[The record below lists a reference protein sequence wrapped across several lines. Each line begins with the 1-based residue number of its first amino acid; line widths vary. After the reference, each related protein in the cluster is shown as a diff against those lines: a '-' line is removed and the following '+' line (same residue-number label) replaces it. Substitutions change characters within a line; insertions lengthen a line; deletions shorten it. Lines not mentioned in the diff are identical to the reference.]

1 MPRIGIIILFL
12 QWKKI
17 WIFHIGQPI
26 LKQFFATAWK
36 SELCRRKGAI
46 CRRKGVFFFE
56 KIGVCFAVVQKC
68 FSWNLIA
75 WQIKWTR
82 QMPMKQH
89 KNLPESK
96 RWKGQVST
104 TFWGCMIFL
113 SLSSVFWLVASEA
126 PLGSRGFFQSV
137 QGNQSWVPFCCGI
150 TLGLPRFSEGYV
162 VTNGNF
168 MTE

>member
-1 MPRIGIIILFL
+1 MPRMGIIILFL
-12 QWKKI
+12 QWKK
-17 WIFHIGQPI
+17 
-26 LKQFFATAWK
+26 
-36 SELCRRKGAI
+36 SESFTLGSLSLNNFCNGIKKRTLPAKRRNLPAK
-46 CRRKGVFFFE
+46 RRIFFE

-68 FSWNLIA
+68 FSWNLNA

-82 QMPMKQH
+82 QMPMKRH

-113 SLSSVFWLVASEA
+113 SVSSVFWLVASEA

-150 TLGLPRFSEGYV
+150 TLGLPRFCEGYV